1 MVDEYTEYSPSSGSA
16 GWSGPF
22 FGVIL
27 LVVSVC
33 LLFWNEGRSLDRA
46 IIIKQCRE
54 KCVSVSPTQVS
65 PANNWKLLYMNGKA
79 TTPEVLSDQLMGV
92 SANAIRLHR
101 KASMYQW
108 KEETEENGD
117 YKKYRYSRVW
127 AEELIDSSEFRKPD
141 GHQNPSQMP
150 IQSADET
157 ASNVTLGVFTL
168 SPDLVTSMN
177 HYKPLPL
184 PTNALSGVSPDV
196 KDQMQVHGSEFY
208 WGQNPMSPQIGD
220 ERISYAAVIP
230 GTVSVIAMQSENGL
244 VTYTT
249 YSGKTFQ
256 MIKSGSIPPAAMFD
270 IADNENRL
278 LTWMLRLAGF
288 ILSTISVALF
298 FGPLTWLANWIP
310 IIGDIVDMAT
320 SLVSAVVGAAI
331 SLITI
336 SVAWLY
342 YRPVIGASMIIA
354 AFALLVYLGTHAK
367 QRKAVPARS

>member
-1 MVDEYTEYSPSSGSA
+1 MVDEYTEFSPSSGSA
-16 GWSGPF
+16 GWSVPF

-54 KCVSVSPTQVS
+54 KCVSVSSTQVS

-79 TTPEVLSDQLMGV
+79 TTPEILSDQLMGV

-108 KEETEENGD
+108 KQETEENGD

-127 AEELIDSSEFRKPD
+127 SEELIDSSEFRKPA

-150 IQSADET
+150 IQSADEQ
-157 ASNVTLGVFTL
+157 ASNVTLGAFRL
-168 SPDLVTSMN
+168 SPDLITSMN
-177 HYKPLPL
+177 DYKSLPL
-184 PTNALSGVSPDV
+184 PKSALSGVSSDV

-220 ERISYAAVIP
+220 QRISYSAVIP
-230 GTVSVIAMQSENGL
+230 ETVSVIAMQSENSL

-256 MIKSGSIPPAAMFD
+256 MIKPGSIPPAAMFD

-278 LTWMLRLAGF
+278 LTWMLRFAGF
-288 ILSTISVALF
+288 ILSAISVAMF
-298 FGPLTWLANWIP
+298 FGPLTWLASWIP

-342 YRPVIGASMIIA
+342 YRPVIGTSMIIA

-367 QRKAVPARS
+367 QRKLVSRRA